1 VPLFEQLQ
9 HKYADRDVVV
19 LHFYVREPHP
29 GERAFRTYQQPQQI
43 EARLA
48 YARELVDLKG
58 IATPVLID
66 DMDDAAR
73 EALGGLPNVLY
84 IIAKNGRVHYKSSW
98 ADADK
103 ADRALAEL
111 VTADDP
117 SNPVLPTFD
126 TKGVGTA
133 I

>member
-1 VPLFEQLQ
+1 MPLFEQLQ
-9 HKYADRDVVV
+9 HKYADRNVVV

-29 GERAFRTYQQPQQI
+29 GERAFRAYQQPQQI

-48 YARELVDLKG
+48 YARELVGLKG
-58 IATPVLID
+58 IATPVLVD

-126 TKGVGTA
+126 TKSVGTA